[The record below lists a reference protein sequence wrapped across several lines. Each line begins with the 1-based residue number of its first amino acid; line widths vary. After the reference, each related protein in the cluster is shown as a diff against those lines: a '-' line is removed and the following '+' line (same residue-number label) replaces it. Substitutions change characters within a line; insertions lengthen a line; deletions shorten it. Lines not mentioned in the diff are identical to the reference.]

1 MTDEEEEEKDLHPLP
16 LLLPLRAH
24 TLRPVKVILA
34 TSLWRSSCRNVAA
47 FVLPAENHCLCCYGR
62 PPLTLMMRRGGG
74 GPWQHRPSPEAPRL
88 PGRCPSPFSRD
99 NKMVSGS

>member
-74 GPWQHRPSPEAPRL
+74 GPWQHDPHRRPRGCPDAARL
-88 PGRCPSPFSRD
+88 RVSRD